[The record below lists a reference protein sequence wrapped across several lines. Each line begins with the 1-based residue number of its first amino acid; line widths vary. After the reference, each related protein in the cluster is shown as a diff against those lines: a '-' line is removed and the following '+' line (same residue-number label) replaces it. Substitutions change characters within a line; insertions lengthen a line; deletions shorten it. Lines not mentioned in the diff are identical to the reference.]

1 MNYIDKDVNRENIN
15 NKIQLL
21 KDLVFDLQSDLNDQT
36 DLKTQLSFYKSILP
50 IRLRINHFQ
59 NKLDRWNDATG

>member
-36 DLKTQLSFYKSILP
+36 DLKTQFSIYKSILP

>member
-21 KDLVFDLQSDLNDQT
+21 KDLVFDLQNDLNDQT
-36 DLKTQLSFYKSILP
+36 DLKTQLSIYKSILP
-50 IRLRINHFQ
+50 IRLRINHFK

>member
-21 KDLVFDLQSDLNDQT
+21 KDLVFDLQSDLNDET
-36 DLKTQLSFYKSILP
+36 DLKTQLSIYKSILP

-59 NKLDRWNDATG
+59 NKFDRWNDATG